1 MLNFVPKRCPSVSL
15 LFGKRP
21 LQRIEVGASR
31 HQLEIPLAAVE
42 KIYDKVDPKVEY
54 HNRDFN
60 PMKWKDFMQLKL
72 DAFYLLEAAQA
83 ETASKSALSDLN
95 WFSDLADIYAGQQ
108 RMAELDVAGKAGP
121 VKFAYPIQ
129 GKSGKH

>member
-42 KIYDKVDPKVEY
+42 KIYDKVDTKVEY
-54 HNRDFN
+54 HNKDYN
-60 PMKWKDFMQLKL
+60 PMYWRDFMQLK
-72 DAFYLLEAAQA
+72 
-83 ETASKSALSDLN
+83 
-95 WFSDLADIYAGQQ
+95 
-108 RMAELDVAGKAGP
+108 
-121 VKFAYPIQ
+121 
-129 GKSGKH
+129 